1 MNYYKL
7 NVFGTQWIKCDYDN
21 TKTTINLYDDNLNFK
36 GVGLY

>member
-7 NVFGTQWIKCDYDN
+7 NVFGTLWIKCVLN
-21 TKTTINLYDDNLNFK
+21 ESKRQINLYDDNLNFK